1 MEYTGWRFMLWGV
14 YIWQS
19 LLSACLYACMGMV
32 SGRLSLL
39 LVFCVGLSISVVI
52 NIMEANVSLGTSE
65 DIVQS
70 VLESPLYPSY
80 PTHALNRTCTKWAV
94 STTIFG
100 PSPAMVQL
108 LGKFQDGGTPMCLVV
123 IGDKKTN
130 NSEWFEF
137 VTQYPEQLVFFS
149 FDDQAYMNFAINTL
163 IPANHFSRKNI
174 GYLFAIQA
182 GAEMI
187 YDFDDDN
194 ILKNDHVIFDNVL
207 NGMLDD
213 TAFVSFNSSHHL
225 FNPYPF
231 FEPVDKSGGN
241 QFLWP
246 RGFPLEFIHD
256 PDTFELS
263 PSPVDPRVSRVAV
276 YQSLADID
284 PDVDAIFRMTRE
296 LPVFFSK
303 TDAIVVSPMASFA
316 PWNAQATIFT
326 PSAFYGLILPISVS
340 GRVSDIWR
348 SYITSRLMWASG
360 FHVAF
365 TSSFVNQFRNP
376 HNYHID
382 FQDEIDLFMSSDSV
396 IRALMFNEKC
406 SSLPELYL
414 KLISVLVEKGYIQE
428 IDLRLATLWV
438 QDLNAVGYQWPE
450 IVTPRRVEF
459 RQPRETL
466 VIDHRVHSLQHL
478 SKSTENSGAQ
488 PPIIKDTAIC
498 ISGQLRSLNMN
509 DQSSEFPQ
517 QLEPMMT
524 SYTSQNL
531 QGRSV
536 AETIV
541 QNVYPFVGQFDV
553 FMTVATLE
561 GPREPKVGDLTAC
574 ASLTPL
580 SPARM
585 FCEITLQMDVVGL
598 ENDEI
603 WKTFGYAGSARLQ
616 QGLLQQL
623 SGLRQCSMM
632 ISRQMLKENV
642 QYRYIMRIRPDMA
655 VMGPMPS
662 ISSMLDKN
670 EQDIIKIVHKENCCC
685 GNVDWFGVGHFTAM
699 QIYLQRISALNSLSR
714 EFLRAGSWDAES
726 FLVQYLKKNYNITL
740 VQEKDLMGCIVKP
753 KTRQSPSD
761 P

>member
-1 MEYTGWRFMLWGV
+1 M
-14 YIWQS
+14 
-19 LLSACLYACMGMV
+19 LSACLYACVIMV

-52 NIMEANVSLGTSE
+52 NIIEGNVSLGKNE
-65 DIVQS
+65 DVVQN
-70 VLESPLYPSY
+70 VLESSLYPFYS
-80 PTHALNRTCTKWAV
+80 TRVLNRTCTKWAV

-100 PSPAMVQL
+100 PSPAMIQL
-108 LGKFQDGGTPMCLVV
+108 LSKFQDGGTTPMCLVV

-149 FDDQAYMNFAINTL
+149 FDEQADMKFAINTL

-174 GYLFAIQA
+174 GYLFAIQV

-194 ILKNDHVIFDNVL
+194 ILKNDQVIFDNVL
-207 NGMLDD
+207 NGMLDY
-213 TAFVSFNSSHHL
+213 TTFVSFNSSHHL

-231 FEPVDKSGGN
+231 FEPVDKSGKD
-241 QFLWP
+241 QFVWP

-256 PDTFELS
+256 PDTFEIS
-263 PSPVDPRVSRVAV
+263 SFPVDPRVSRVAV

-284 PDVDAIFRMTRE
+284 PDVDAIFRMTRK

-303 TDAIVVSPMASFA
+303 TNAILVSPTASFA
-316 PWNAQATIFT
+316 PWNAQATIFA

-348 SYITSRLMWASG
+348 SYITSRLVWASG

-376 HNYHID
+376 HNYNID
-382 FQDEIDLFMSSDSV
+382 FQDEIDLFMSSDRV
-396 IRALMFNEKC
+396 ITALMFNEKY

-414 KLISVLVEKGYIQE
+414 KLISILVEKGNLQE

-450 IVTPRRVEF
+450 IVTPQLVEL
-459 RQPRETL
+459 RPPRKTL
-466 VIDHRVHSLQHL
+466 VIDNRIHSLPHM
-478 SKSTENSGAQ
+478 SKSTENSDATR
-488 PPIIKDTAIC
+488 PTMKDTAIC

-509 DQSSEFPQ
+509 YQSSEFPQ
-517 QLEPMMT
+517 NLEPMTT
-524 SYTSQNL
+524 SFTSQNL

-541 QNVYPFVGQFDV
+541 QNVYPFVGEFDV

-585 FCEITLQMDVVGL
+585 FCEINLQRDVGGL

-603 WKTFGYAGSARLQ
+603 WKTFVYSGSPRLQ

-623 SGLRQCSMM
+623 SGLQQCSMM

-655 VMGPMPS
+655 VMGPIPS
-662 ISSMLDKN
+662 ISSILN
-670 EQDIIKIVHKENCCC
+670 SHEQDIIKIVHKENCCC
-685 GNVDWFGVGHFTAM
+685 GNEDWFGVGHFTAM
-699 QIYLQRISALNSLSR
+699 QIYLQRISALYSLSR
-714 EFLRAGSWDAES
+714 EFLRAGSWKAES
-726 FLVQYLKKNYNITL
+726 FLVHYLKTNYNITL
-740 VQEKDLMGCIVKP
+740 MQEKEVLGCIVKP
-753 KTRQSPSD
+753 NTRQSASD
-761 P
+761 A